1 MEIKTKFENLDKTFL
16 LKSLD
21 TLQNAISIYDDKLR
35 LVYANENYCKNM
47 FIDDVNDVLG
57 KTIEEVQEI
66 SGVKIFAIQ
75 ANKEKLAFPD
85 VLKYGKGFVDWE
97 VKISRKNDPQKTK
110 ILLFDMY
117 PVKDENGTIKGI
129 VEVSHSR
136 HSDLRK
142 AKKMVG
148 FAAQYTFDS
157 ILGES
162 KAIKNRKQQAMNFA
176 GSNFNLH
183 IYGESGTGKELFAQ
197 AVHNASEY
205 KDGPFVA
212 LNCASFPENLIESEL
227 FGYVGGAFTGAS
239 KNGQMS
245 KFELADGGTLFLD
258 EIGELQLPF
267 QAKLLRVLETNTV
280 TRIGSATSIPFN
292 VRIISATNRELE
304 KMVEEGTF
312 RRDLYYRLQVLNLEI
327 PPLRDRGRD
336 VILIANQFLENIAEL
351 SGEKKLVLS
360 LGAEEAMLSYSWPGN
375 IRELKNAMNRLT
387 VLSKSEEVTA
397 EEVAAAISSRPAADN
412 MQVFRSNQVAAATE
426 EMPSISAN
434 ISNLSQEERI
444 ASRMKSVEQS
454 NIDLIN
460 EALEIA
466 GGNKNEAAKLL
477 GVSRKTMYNMLHK
490 YNMEL

>member
-21 TLQNAISIYDDKLR
+21 TLQNAISIYDEKLR

>member
-21 TLQNAISIYDDKLR
+21 TLQNAISIYDEKLR

-375 IRELKNAMNRLT
+375 IRELKNAINRLT

-460 EALEIA
+460 EALKIA

>member
-1 MEIKTKFENLDKTFL
+1 MEMKTKFENLDKTFL

-85 VLKYGKGFVDWE
+85 VLKYGKAFVDWE

-117 PVKDENGTIKGI
+117 PVKDENGVIKGI

-162 KAIKNRKQQAMNFA
+162 EAIKNRKQQAMNFA

-280 TRIGSATSIPFN
+280 TRIGSSTSIPFN

-304 KMVEEGTF
+304 KMVEEGSF

-397 EEVAAAISSRPAADN
+397 QEVAAAIFSRPTSDI
-412 MQVFRSNQVAAATE
+412 MQSFRGDQA
-426 EMPSISAN
+426 SIEGAN
-434 ISNLSQEERI
+434 KLISVSTSPEERI
-444 ASRMKSVEQS
+444 AARMKNVEQS

>member
-1 MEIKTKFENLDKTFL
+1 MEMKTKFENLDKTFL

-85 VLKYGKGFVDWE
+85 VLKYGKAFVDWE

-117 PVKDENGTIKGI
+117 PVKDENGVIKGI

-162 KAIKNRKQQAMNFA
+162 EAIKNRKQQAMNFA
-176 GSNFNLH
+176 RSNFNLH

-280 TRIGSATSIPFN
+280 TRIGSSTSIPFN

-304 KMVEEGTF
+304 KMVEEGSF

-397 EEVAAAISSRPAADN
+397 QEVAAAIFSRPTSDI
-412 MQVFRSNQVAAATE
+412 MQSFRGDQA
-426 EMPSISAN
+426 SIEGAN
-434 ISNLSQEERI
+434 KLISVSTSPEERI
-444 ASRMKSVEQS
+444 AARMKNVEQS